1 MKILRSKCVP
11 VFPFLLSSDAQTK
24 PGADLLGVLSVNT
37 CVCVCVCVC
46 VQGSVRASRLG
57 EHPVITLGQ
66 ILESGKSENTLLS
79 QAVAP
84 KWMPL
89 LYV

>member
-37 CVCVCVCVC
+37 CVCVC